1 MKRIAFIVQ
10 ILFLALVANAQNS
23 AIDKLFDKYAGK
35 DGFTTVT
42 ISKQMFELFNQVETN
57 SKEDKDFKDI
67 ASKLTSIRILATDDK
82 SGNSSIN
89 FYKELENDLP
99 ASQYKE
105 LMVVKEKGQDVKFL
119 THEENGK
126 ITELI
131 LISGGKDN
139 ALICISGDIDLKT
152 ISKLSKSM
160 QIQGMENLDQIKK

>member
-1 MKRIAFIVQ
+1 MKRMAFIFQ
-10 ILFLALVANAQNS
+10 FLFLAVIANAQNS

-57 SKEDKDFKDI
+57 SKEDKDFKDV
-67 ASKLTSIRILATDDK
+67 ASKLTSIRILAMDK
-82 SGNSSIN
+82 KDENSSIN
-89 FYKELENDLP
+89 FYKELEKDLP

-131 LISGGKDN
+131 LISGGNDN
-139 ALICISGDIDLKT
+139 ALICITGEIDLKT

>member
-1 MKRIAFIVQ
+1 MKRIALIFQ
-10 ILFLALVANAQNS
+10 FFFLVCLAKGQNS

-57 SKEDKDFKDI
+57 SKEDKDFKDV
-67 ASKLTSIRILATDDK
+67 ASKLTSIRILAMEKEGD
-82 SGNSSIN
+82 NPSIN
-89 FYKELENDLP
+89 FYKELEKDLP

-105 LMVVKEKGQDVKFL
+105 LMVVKDKGQDVKFL

-131 LISGGKDN
+131 LISGGTDN
-139 ALICISGDIDLKT
+139 ALICITGEIDLKT

-160 QIQGMENLDQIKK
+160 QIHGMENLDQIKK

>member
-1 MKRIAFIVQ
+1 MKRIVL
-10 ILFLALVANAQNS
+10 ILKLFFLVTIAHAQNS

-35 DGFTTVT
+35 DGYTTVT
-42 ISKQMFELFNQVETN
+42 ISRQMFQLFSQVETN
-57 SKEDKDFKDI
+57 SKEDKDFKDV
-67 ASKLTSIRILATDDK
+67 ATKLTSIRILAMDEK
-82 SGNSSIN
+82 RNNNSIN
-89 FYKELENDLP
+89 FYNELAKDLP
-99 ASQYKE
+99 ASQYQE

-139 ALICISGDIDLKT
+139 ALICITGEIDLKT